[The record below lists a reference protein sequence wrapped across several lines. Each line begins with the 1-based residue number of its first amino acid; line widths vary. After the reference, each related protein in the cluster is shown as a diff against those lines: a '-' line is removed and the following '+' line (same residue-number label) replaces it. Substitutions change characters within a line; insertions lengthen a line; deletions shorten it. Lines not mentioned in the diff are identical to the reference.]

1 MHLEQQFAGPL
12 QDTIVQRWRDPV
24 DGTVCYLYLPISA
37 QHSPPT
43 PSGFVQ
49 YGARPRPRLLAPR
62 DPDQFNLLLTERPP
76 TLGTPCCR
84 TVRTSGGVSK
94 WYPVLSNRP

>member
-1 MHLEQQFAGPL
+1 MSRHMLGITCIWNGNFAGPL

-49 YGARPRPRLLAPR
+49 YGARPDRAFSRRAT
-62 DPDQFNLLLTERPP
+62 LTNS
-76 TLGTPCCR
+76 TCF
-84 TVRTSGGVSK
+84 
-94 WYPVLSNRP
+94 